1 MTVKEKL
8 KLLGVTAPQMK
19 GLDDAALQGL
29 LDDKTLEL
37 TSTGQPL
44 PWVINSD
51 PLPPTGDELPPTGD
65 PLPPTGDPLP
75 PTGDELPPT
84 GDPLPPTGDDQ
95 LGEGAPFSLAAS
107 ELLKSGAMQPQLN
120 QGGDQPGQDDDQLS
134 PRLAGLELM
143 TTKVTAR
150 FGFRGPAK
158 DFCMVNGKPV
168 ERGEELD
175 VLAGDD
181 LRLGELTYDWLD
193 EQSLI
198 IKG

>member
-51 PLPPTGDELPPTGD
+51 PLPLTGDPLPLTGD
-65 PLPPTGDPLP
+65 PLPPTG
-75 PTGDELPPT
+75 
-84 GDPLPPTGDDQ
+84 
-95 LGEGAPFSLAAS
+95 GEGEPFSLAAS
-107 ELLKSGAMQPQLN
+107 DLLKSGSMQPQLN
-120 QGGDQPGQDDDQLS
+120 QGGDQPDQDDDQLN

-175 VLAGDD
+175 VLAGDE

>member
-8 KLLGVTAPQMK
+8 KLLGVTANQMK
-19 GLDDAALQGL
+19 GMDEAALQGL

-51 PLPPTGDELPPTGD
+51 PLPPTG
-65 PLPPTGDPLP
+65 
-75 PTGDELPPT
+75 
-84 GDPLPPTGDDQ
+84 
-95 LGEGAPFSLAAS
+95 GEGEAFSLAAS
-107 ELLKSGAMQPQLN
+107 DLLKSGSMQPQLN
-120 QGGDQPGQDDDQLS
+120 QGGDQPDQDDDQLN

-143 TTKVTAR
+143 TTKATAR
-150 FGFRGPAK
+150 YGFRGPAK

-175 VLAGDD
+175 VLAGDE

>member
-51 PLPPTGDELPPTGD
+51 PLPPS
-65 PLPPTGDPLP
+65 
-75 PTGDELPPT
+75 
-84 GDPLPPTGDDQ
+84 GDDQ

-120 QGGDQPGQDDDQLS
+120 EGGDQPGQDDDQLS

-175 VLAGDD
+175 VLAGDE

>member
-51 PLPPTGDELPPTGD
+51 PLPPTGDVLPPTGD
-65 PLPPTGDPLP
+65 ELPL
-75 PTGDELPPT
+75 TGDELPPT
-84 GDPLPPTGDDQ
+84 GDPLPPTD
-95 LGEGAPFSLAAS
+95 
-107 ELLKSGAMQPQLN
+107 
-120 QGGDQPGQDDDQLS
+120 DQPGQDDDQLS

-175 VLAGDD
+175 VLAGDE

>member
-8 KLLGVTAPQMK
+8 KLLGVTANQMK
-19 GLDDAALQGL
+19 GMDEAALQGL

-51 PLPPTGDELPPTGD
+51 PLPPTGDELPPGD
-65 PLPPTGDPLP
+65 PLPLTGDPQPL
-75 PTGDELPPT
+75 TG
-84 GDPLPPTGDDQ
+84 GD
-95 LGEGAPFSLAAS
+95 GEPFSLAAS
-107 ELLKSGAMQPQLN
+107 DLLKSGAMQPQLN
-120 QGGDQPGQDDDQLS
+120 QGGEQPDQDGDQLN

-143 TTKVTAR
+143 TTKATAR
-150 FGFRGPAK
+150 YGFRGPAK
-158 DFCMVNGKPV
+158 DFCTVNGKPV

-175 VLAGDD
+175 VLAGDE

>member
-65 PLPPTGDPLP
+65 MLPPTGDPLP
-75 PTGDELPPT
+75 PS
-84 GDPLPPTGDDQ
+84 GDDL

-175 VLAGDD
+175 VLAGDE

>member
-1 MTVKEKL
+1 MTVKDKL
-8 KLLGVTAPQMK
+8 KLLGVTANQMK
-19 GLDDAALQGL
+19 GMDEAALQGL

-51 PLPPTGDELPPTGD
+51 PLPPTGDELPPGDPLPPTDD

-75 PTGDELPPT
+75 LTG
-84 GDPLPPTGDDQ
+84 
-95 LGEGAPFSLAAS
+95 GEGEPFSLAAS
-107 ELLKSGAMQPQLN
+107 DQLN
-120 QGGDQPGQDDDQLS
+120 

-143 TTKVTAR
+143 TTKATAR
-150 FGFRGPAK
+150 YGFRGPAK

-175 VLAGDD
+175 VLAGDE

>member
-51 PLPPTGDELPPTGD
+51 PLPPTGDQLPPTGD
-65 PLPPTGDPLP
+65 ELPLTGDEMPPTGDPLP

-84 GDPLPPTGDDQ
+84 DY
-95 LGEGAPFSLAAS
+95 
-107 ELLKSGAMQPQLN
+107 
-120 QGGDQPGQDDDQLS
+120 QPGQDDGQLS

-175 VLAGDD
+175 VLAGDE

>member
-8 KLLGVTAPQMK
+8 KLLGVTANQMK
-19 GLDDAALQGL
+19 GMDEAALQGL

-51 PLPPTGDELPPTGD
+51 PLPPTGDELPPPGDQLPLTGD
-65 PLPPTGDPLP
+65 PLPPTG
-75 PTGDELPPT
+75 
-84 GDPLPPTGDDQ
+84 
-95 LGEGAPFSLAAS
+95 GEGEPFSLAAS
-107 ELLKSGAMQPQLN
+107 DLLKNGSMQPQLN
-120 QGGDQPGQDDDQLS
+120 QGGDQPDQDDDQLN

-175 VLAGDD
+175 VLAGDE

>member
-8 KLLGVTAPQMK
+8 KLLGVTANQMK
-19 GLDDAALQGL
+19 GMDEAALQGL

-37 TSTGQPL
+37 TSTGQPM

-65 PLPPTGDPLP
+65 PLPPTGDQLP
-75 PTGDELPPT
+75 PTG
-84 GDPLPPTGDDQ
+84 
-95 LGEGAPFSLAAS
+95 GEGEPFSLAAS
-107 ELLKSGAMQPQLN
+107 DLLKSGSMQPQIN
-120 QGGDQPGQDDDQLS
+120 QGGDQPDQDDDQLNL
-134 PRLAGLELM
+134 RLAGLELM
-143 TTKVTAR
+143 TTKATAR
-150 FGFRGPAK
+150 YGFRGPAK

-175 VLAGDD
+175 VLAGDE

>member
-8 KLLGVTAPQMK
+8 KLLGVTANQMK
-19 GLDDAALQGL
+19 GMDEAALQGL

-51 PLPPTGDELPPTGD
+51 PLPPTGDSLPPTGD

-75 PTGDELPPT
+75 PTGD
-84 GDPLPPTGDDQ
+84 PLPPTG
-95 LGEGAPFSLAAS
+95 GEGDPFSLAAS
-107 ELLKSGAMQPQLN
+107 DLLKNGSMQTQLN
-120 QGGDQPGQDDDQLS
+120 QGGDQPDQDDDQLN

-143 TTKVTAR
+143 TTKATAR
-150 FGFRGPAK
+150 YGFRGPAK

-175 VLAGDD
+175 VLAGDE

>member
-19 GLDDAALQGL
+19 GMDEAALQGL

-44 PWVINSD
+44 PWGINSD
-51 PLPPTGDELPPTGD
+51 PLPPTGDELPPTG
-65 PLPPTGDPLP
+65 G
-75 PTGDELPPT
+75 ELPPT
-84 GDPLPPTGDDQ
+84 GDPLPPTGE
-95 LGEGAPFSLAAS
+95 GEPFSLAAS

-120 QGGDQPGQDDDQLS
+120 QDDDQLN

-175 VLAGDD
+175 VLAGDE